1 MTPTNDRIID
11 EFGQVH
17 SLNEETKP
25 VKIGSP
31 TIKKHKNKTQEALI
45 QLKSFV
51 SPEKPAEVQQS
62 QPEVAK
68 PESSQTAAAR
78 TLTSASRQTY
88 LAQQLTKPVPAK
100 AVKSEEKPVETV
112 SAPQAEPGYEL
123 VRIPVYD
130 EKGQLISYQQIKR
143 LIEPAKPKTP
153 EAPTVMVPVYDEDGN
168 IVSYQQV
175 AKAETAA
182 PKAKTAESKP
192 AAKKTK
198 YRNHGT
204 APEKKPAAQPKTE
217 EKTPVKQSKTK
228 ESPKPENKPVEA
240 AKPAVKETVKEPE
253 RKPQPQPEVKPA
265 EKPAADQPVRNP
277 APVAAPAVVK
287 PAAMPAPVSVKPADK
302 PAVRPKAAEEQD
314 GGLKWYF
321 KLVLLLDVLV
331 ILAVATVYLPFSPLR
346 KNLIISSLSHKSTYY
361 IAYALYTPDMIQE
374 TVNEYLGIDE

>member
-17 SLNEETKP
+17 SLNEETQP

-31 TIKKHKNKTQEALI
+31 TIKKQKNKTQEALI

-62 QPEVAK
+62 QPEVTK

-112 SAPQAEPGYEL
+112 TAPQVEPGYEL

-130 EKGQLISYQQIKR
+130 EKGQLISYQQVKR
-143 LIEPAKPKTP
+143 PIEPVKPKTP
-153 EAPTVMVPVYDEDGN
+153 EVPTVMVPVYDEDGN

-175 AKAETAA
+175 AKAETAV

-192 AAKKTK
+192 AKKTK
-198 YRNHGT
+198 YRNPGT
-204 APEKKPAAQPKTE
+204 AAEKKPAAQPKTE
-217 EKTPVKQSKTK
+217 EKPPVKQSKPK

-240 AKPAVKETVKEPE
+240 AKPAVKETAKEPE
-253 RKPQPQPEVKPA
+253 RKPRPQPEVKPA
-265 EKPAADQPVRNP
+265 EKPVVELPVRNP

-287 PAAMPAPVSVKPADK
+287 PAALPSPVAVKPTEK

-331 ILAVATVYLPFSPLR
+331 IMAVAAMYLPFSPLR